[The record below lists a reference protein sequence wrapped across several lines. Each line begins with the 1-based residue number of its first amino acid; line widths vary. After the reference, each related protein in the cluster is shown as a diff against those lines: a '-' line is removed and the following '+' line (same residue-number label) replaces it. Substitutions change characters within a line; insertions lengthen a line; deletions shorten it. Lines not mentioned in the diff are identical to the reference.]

1 MMTVSLTTRLDA
13 SPDRVWDEARKP
25 RLLFHIGH
33 PLMKFT
39 MTDPDHVPDYW
50 DCCDYLVS
58 LRLYGVIP
66 LGSQTISI
74 SYPEPTEQAF
84 YLRDKGHS
92 ASIRRWDHL
101 VTVARDAEGTL
112 YTDYLEIEAGLRTPL
127 VTAFAW
133 WFYAHRQGR
142 LRILDRNGFDY

>member
-13 SPDRVWDEARKP
+13 LPDRVWDEARKP
-25 RLLFHIGH
+25 RLLFHVGH
-33 PLMKFT
+33 PLIKFR
-39 MTDPDHVPDYW
+39 MTEPEEVPDYW
-50 DCCDYLVS
+50 EPGEYRVN

-74 SYPEPTEQAF
+74 SYPEPTDQAF
-84 YLRDKGHS
+84 YLRDNGYS

-101 VTVARDAEGTL
+101 VTVAREGACTL
-112 YTDYLEIEAGLRTPL
+112 YTDYLEIEAGPRTPV

-142 LRILDRNGFDY
+142 LRILDRNGFNY